1 MVKDQIGLRR
11 AMMGLLVLLTVDLAE
26 AHPAHAKP
34 VNYPF
39 VVGFERFHSGMDDDD
54 YLAEGG
60 FILLNELNCVACH
73 APPAALADQLEG
85 TTATHL
91 GGVGTRLDPIN
102 LEMMIRNPRFL
113 KRDSIMPSLFA
124 GPDRDLE
131 EVKAIKQY
139 LASLSETIPT
149 YPIGDIEVG
158 RSLYHRIGCVA
169 CHAPELGY
177 RPPGLPENAAI
188 ELTGLPSVP
197 MNLAD
202 IYDLNSLTHFL
213 LHPNDH
219 RPSGRMPEF
228 PLTQREAV
236 DLAAYLKAGPDLLLP
251 ANLTKALSAEDDL
264 PRDESIFEKG
274 KELFLSKNCSACH
287 TLPGQG
293 EGRTR
298 HLAPSLLS
306 LKTEGRP
313 GCFSDRPLGGLVP
326 FYGLDEVQKR
336 AITAALVRLAER
348 KHPDLAAETD
358 WRMKI
363 LNCYACHERG
373 GVGGAETS
381 REVYFGFAEEKAQL
395 LGRWGN
401 LPPALDHVGAK
412 LTSEWM
418 ARTLYGSDGGGAVRS
433 YSEGRMPIYR
443 RETVTPLATAFAQL
457 DQLEPS
463 TGTAL
468 EEVFHQGSE
477 ETGNVF
483 FGVGGANCVQC
494 HSAGLTKS
502 SDLPGI
508 NLATSPL
515 RLQKHYFEQFVRD
528 PKSLQPDSPM
538 TSPFAEGE
546 KSDLIEALWQW
557 LKSLSTR

>member
-1 MVKDQIGLRR
+1 MGKDQIGLRR
-11 AMMGLLVLLTVDLAE
+11 AMMGLLFLLTVDLAE

-73 APPAALADQLEG
+73 APPTPLADQLEG

-91 GGVGTRLDPIN
+91 GGVGSRLDPIN

-139 LASLSETIPT
+139 LASLTEAIPT
-149 YPIGDIEVG
+149 YPVGDIEVG

-177 RPPGLPENAAI
+177 RPIGLPENAAI

-213 LHPNDH
+213 LHPNEH

-228 PLTQREAV
+228 PLTQEEAV

-251 ANLTKALSAEDDL
+251 ANLTKALSVEDNL
-264 PRDESIFEKG
+264 PRDDSLREKG
-274 KELFLSKNCSACH
+274 KELFVSKNCSACH

-298 HLAPSLLS
+298 HLALPLLS
-306 LKTEGRP
+306 LKTDGRL
-313 GCFSDRPLGGLVP
+313 GCFSDRPLGGLIP

-381 REVYFGFAEEKAQL
+381 REVYFGFAVEKAQL

-412 LTSEWM
+412 LTSDWM
-418 ARTLYGSDGGGAVRS
+418 ARVLYGSDGGGSVRS
-433 YSEGRMPIYR
+433 YSEGRMPTYR
-443 RETVTPLATAFAQL
+443 RETVTPLATAFAKL
-457 DQLEPS
+457 DQWESS
-463 TGTAL
+463 TGTVL
-468 EEVFHQGSE
+468 EGTFHQGSIE
-477 ETGNVF
+477 KGEAF
-483 FGVGGANCVQC
+483 FGASCVQC
-494 HSAGLTKS
+494 HRAGPTDS

-508 NLATSPL
+508 DLATSPL
-515 RLQKHYFEQFVRD
+515 RLQKRYFEQIIRD
-528 PKSLQPDSPM
+528 PQSLQPDSLM
-538 TSPFAEGE
+538 VSPFAEGE
-546 KSDLIEALWQW
+546 KGDSVGGLWQW